1 MYYDWQEQGKFL
13 TDTLGKYL
21 DVFLVFISI
30 SRILWYF
37 FVGRPKPYDCQ
48 MQLKASLI

>member
-1 MYYDWQEQGKFL
+1 MYYDWQKQGKFL

-37 FVGRPKPYDCQ
+37 LSVDPDDCQ
-48 MQLKASLI
+48 MQLEASLI